1 MRGWVIAARPGAR
14 CRRSLWIGL
23 FQDCNNVNSEILS
36 SLGWSEFFE
45 LQRSRYAP
53 DLLPARVSAEH
64 RGRLDLL
71 GPHGPLYATPGQD
84 DVPRVG
90 DWLLI
95 QPRPGADRVRVH
107 ARLDRKSWVER
118 QAAGRRTERQ
128 IVATN
133 LDRVFILTSLN
144 QDFNLRRVERYLSA
158 VRAGHVSPVVV
169 LSKADL
175 APERVSRHLSD
186 LERVSG
192 DAPVIS
198 VSALYREGL
207 DPLRALLGPG
217 LTVALIGSSGVGK
230 STLVNALLEEEAQ
243 ATTPIR
249 AGDERGQHRTTARS
263 LHLLPGGQGL
273 LVDTPGMRELALW
286 SGDGLDNTFSDV
298 DELALQCRFRDCE
311 HRDEPGCAVQE
322 AISEGTLEAGRLE
335 NHRKL
340 ARETAWQSARADVF
354 QERELR
360 RRFVKKV
367 RERLK
372 DRY

>member
-1 MRGWVIAARPGAR
+1 M
-14 CRRSLWIGL
+14 
-23 FQDCNNVNSEILS
+23 NSEILS
-36 SLGWSEFFE
+36 SLGWSELFAN
-45 LQRSRYAP
+45 QCTHSSP
-53 DLLPARVSAEH
+53 DLIPARVSAEH

-71 GPHGPLYATPGQD
+71 SAAGPLHTTPGLA

-90 DWLLI
+90 DWLLV
-95 QPRPGADRVRVH
+95 QPRPGTDSVRVH
-107 ARLDRKSWVER
+107 TRLERKSWVER

-175 APERVSRHLSD
+175 SPERVSRHLAE
-186 LERVSG
+186 LERISG

-207 DPLRALLGPG
+207 DSLRALLGPG

-230 STLVNALLEEEAQ
+230 STLVNALLETEAQ
-243 ATTPIR
+243 ATTPVR
-249 AGDERGQHRTTARS
+249 AGDERGQHRTTTRS
-263 LHLLPGGQGL
+263 LHLLPHGQGL

-286 SGDGLDNTFSDV
+286 SGDGLDHTFADV

-322 AISEGTLEAGRLE
+322 AIAEGTLDAGRLE

-360 RRFVKKV
+360 RQFVKKV